1 MALDSKNNIKSVFIV
16 PANAAVTA
24 GVKVTPG
31 SLALDTVVITDMSN
45 TVLATGTGTYGVQKY
60 DKIKIIKDRG
70 VNNPLQQVVINLNQ
84 ITKVSPVSGAP
95 ATEQVDYIGYDGV
108 NTNTITVASNNFYT
122 VKLEH
127 VPNSFAYGKRP
138 ANYKYG
144 TFLSPEFVSPVQTG
158 PNSGI
163 IATGLVRSL
172 ITNFRPNRTT
182 DWRVFTELTNSGT
195 RGPAGAAVNMT
206 FTKYSKT
213 VTVVGATAT
222 TNVVVGSYVTLGTA
236 KTLGIYKV
244 VDKITSGALSGQ
256 LILDVAYQGETVT
269 IAGNVAQVI
278 INANLGVEWGIK
290 ITGVKQKYDVNR
302 WRQYDKVRFNT
313 SLDGFP
319 NTTSP
324 TLVDTTAA
332 FDGIAVYEQ
341 VANDEYISWGDEG
354 QVFVDQVPPLFREQD
369 ARPDTQY
376 SPAVIGWLDRLPS
389 LIGAGENKGQV
400 ILYLPGTLVSGEFT
414 VAAGNQTSF
423 VNVFNDWRAG
433 SFPTVATAWPKV
445 V

>member
-45 TVLATGTGTYGVQKY
+45 TVLATGAGTYGVQKY

-70 VNNPLQQVVINLNQ
+70 ANNPLQQVVINLNQ

-144 TFLSPEFVSPVQTG
+144 TFLSPEFATG
-158 PNSGI
+158 STASVNSGI
-163 IATGLVRSL
+163 IATGLVKSL

-182 DWRVFTELTNSGT
+182 DWRVFTELTNSGA
-195 RGPAGAAVNMT
+195 RSAAGAAVNMT
-206 FTKYSKT
+206 FTKYSRT
-213 VTVVGATAT
+213 VTVAGATAT
-222 TNVVVGSYVTLGTA
+222 TNAVAGTYITLGTA
-236 KTLGIYKV
+236 KTLGVYRVTARATTGPI
-244 VDKITSGALSGQ
+244 GQ
-256 LILDVAYQGETVT
+256 LTLDVPYQGETVT
-269 IAGNVAQVI
+269 IAGNVAQI
-278 INANLGVEWGIK
+278 ISSVDALAGNWGIK
-290 ITGVKQKYDVNR
+290 ITGIKQKYDVNR

-369 ARPDTQY
+369 AENVQY
-376 SPAVIGWLDRLPS
+376 SPAVISWLDRLPS

-433 SFPTVATAWPKV
+433 SFPTAVTAWPKV
-445 V
+445 I